1 MVPGILLP
9 IPNNLLLPFVNSDL
23 NFAYF
28 PFSMSISKLTSD
40 KVKERAD
47 IVDVVGDY
55 VQLKK
60 KGQNMWACCPFHGEK
75 SPSFSVS
82 PAKQIYKCF
91 GCGKAGDPIQFV
103 MDIEGIG
110 FQEAIR
116 HLAGKYGIEVEE
128 ESARTPEQNL
138 EQNERES
145 LFIAMNFAKD
155 FFVKNLQTE
164 EGRSIGLSYFKE
176 RGFTPQ
182 IIEKFDLG
190 YALEGWDHLLKSAK
204 AAGFQEDILLKA
216 GLILQK
222 EGDASRVYD
231 RFRGRVT
238 FTIHNNSGKPIGFG
252 ARILTKDKTQPKY
265 INSPETPIYHKS
277 DVLYGIFQAKK
288 AIRDLDNCFLVEGY
302 TDVIS
307 MHLSGIE
314 NVVASSGTSLT
325 EGQIKLIKRFTNQ
338 VTVLYDGDAAGIK
351 ASLRGI
357 DLLLEGGLNVKAV
370 VFPDGD
376 DPDSYSRKVGSQAFQ
391 DYLKAN
397 SRDFIGFKIGLYQDE
412 FARDPIRKAEVIR
425 EVVQSI
431 GKIPDPI
438 VRSVYAKEASGL
450 LQIEEEIIHAELNK
464 TLIKSQKDQFQ
475 KAKEE
480 AEAEEKLEELI
491 PSKTQISVED
501 SLRIQER
508 ETIRLLLNYGFQKLD
523 EENLH
528 LCHYLLSET
537 QEIEFHTP
545 IYQRILKMYRD
556 CLSKGEIPDT
566 DFFVA
571 QRDAEVRQEVIDLI
585 SPRHEVSSHWHERHQ
600 IFITTESDD
609 LASTAFKSILRL
621 KRRLVYKMMDE
632 AKQKIKSAESE
643 GLSAEKVFELQQVY
657 FELKKVQLQ
666 IDKELGIVIG

>member
-1 MVPGILLP
+1 
-9 IPNNLLLPFVNSDL
+9 
-23 NFAYF
+23 
-28 PFSMSISKLTSD
+28 MSISKLTSD

-47 IVDVVGDY
+47 IVEVVGDY
-55 VQLKK
+55 VPLKK

-128 ESARTPEQNL
+128 DENRTPEQDL
-138 EQNERES
+138 QQNERES
-145 LFIAMNFAKD
+145 LFIALNFAKD

-176 RGFTPQ
+176 RGFNPQ

-190 YALEGWDHLLKSAK
+190 YALDGWDYLLKAAK
-204 AAGFQEDILLKA
+204 AAGFEEDILLKA

-222 EGDASRVYD
+222 EGDPSRLYD

-238 FTIHNNSGKPIGFG
+238 FAIHNISGKAIGFG
-252 ARILTKDKTQPKY
+252 ARILTKDKNQPKY

-277 DVLYGIFQAKK
+277 DVLYGMFQAKK
-288 AIRDLDNCFLVEGY
+288 AIRDQDNCFLVEGY

-376 DPDSYSRKVGSQAFQ
+376 DPDSYSRKVGTQSFQ
-391 DYLKAN
+391 NYLKEN

-412 FARDPIRKAEVIR
+412 FAKDPIRKAEVIR
-425 EVVQSI
+425 EIVQSI

-438 VRSVYAKEASGL
+438 VRAVYAKEASGL

-464 TLIKSQKDQFQ
+464 SLIKSNKEYFQ

-480 AEAEEKLEELI
+480 AEAEQQLEELI
-491 PSKTQISVED
+491 PIKTQISVEN
-501 SLRIQER
+501 SLRIQEK
-508 ETIRLLLNYGFQKLD
+508 ETIRLLLNYGWQKLD
-523 EENLH
+523 HEELH
-528 LCHYLLSET
+528 LCQYLMTET
-537 QEIEFHTP
+537 AEIEFQTP
-545 IYQRILKMYRD
+545 IYQKILRIYRD
-556 CLSKGEIPDT
+556 SLAKGQIPET
-566 DFFVA
+566 DFFVS

-585 SPRHEVSSHWHERHQ
+585 TPRHEVSAHWHDRHQ
-600 IFITTESDD
+600 IFITSESDD
-609 LASTAFKSILRL
+609 LAGTAFKSILRL
-621 KRRLVYKMMDE
+621 KRRLVHKMMDE
-632 AKQKIKSAESE
+632 AKQKIKSGEHE
-643 GLSAEKVFELQQVY
+643 GLDADKVFELQQVY
-657 FELKKVQLQ
+657 FELKKVQLE

>member
-1 MVPGILLP
+1 
-9 IPNNLLLPFVNSDL
+9 
-23 NFAYF
+23 
-28 PFSMSISKLTSD
+28 MSISKLTSD

-47 IVDVVGDY
+47 IVEVVGDY

-103 MDIEGIG
+103 MDIEGVG

-116 HLAGKYGIEVEE
+116 QLAGKYGIEVEE
-128 ESARTPEQNL
+128 DESRTPEQNL

-145 LFIAMNFAKD
+145 LFIALNFAKD
-155 FFVKNLQTE
+155 FFVKNLQSE

-190 YALEGWDHLLKSAK
+190 YALDGWDHFLKAAK
-204 AAGFQEDILLKA
+204 TAGFQEDILFKA
-216 GLILQK
+216 GLVLQK
-222 EGDASRVYD
+222 EGDASRIYD

-238 FTIHNNSGKPIGFG
+238 FTIHNISGKAIGFG

-277 DVLYGIFQAKK
+277 DVLYGMFQAKK
-288 AIRDLDNCFLVEGY
+288 AIRDFDNCYLVEGY

-391 DYLKAN
+391 DYLKEN

-412 FARDPIRKAEVIR
+412 FVKNPIRKAEVIR
-425 EVVQSI
+425 EIVQSI

-438 VRSVYAKEASGL
+438 IRSVYAKEASGL
-450 LQIEEEIIHAELNK
+450 LQIEEEILHAELNK
-464 TLIKSQKDQFQ
+464 SLIKNQKDHFQ

-480 AEAEEKLEELI
+480 AEAEEKLEQLF
-491 PSKTQISVED
+491 PTAPQISVED
-501 SLRIQER
+501 TLKIQER
-508 ETIRLLLNYGFQKLD
+508 ETIRLLLNYGWQKLD
-523 EENLH
+523 QEELR
-528 LCHYLLSET
+528 LCQYLLSET
-537 QEIEFHTP
+537 EEIEFQTP
-545 IYQRILKMYRD
+545 IYQKILKMYRD
-556 CLSKGEIPDT
+556 GLAKGEIPDT

-585 SPRHEVSSHWHERHQ
+585 TPRHEISTHWHERHQ

-609 LASTAFKSILRL
+609 LAGTAFKSILRL
-621 KRRLVYKMMDE
+621 KRRLVHKMMDE
-632 AKQKIKSAESE
+632 AMQKIKSAETE
-643 GLSAEKVFELQQVY
+643 GLDTDKVFELQQVY

>member
-1 MVPGILLP
+1 
-9 IPNNLLLPFVNSDL
+9 
-23 NFAYF
+23 
-28 PFSMSISKLTSD
+28 MSISKLTSD

-47 IVDVVGDY
+47 IVEVVGDY
-55 VQLKK
+55 VPLKK

-103 MDIEGIG
+103 MDIEGVG

-116 HLAGKYGIEVEE
+116 HLAGRYGIEVEE
-128 ESARTPEQNL
+128 DETRTPEQNL

-145 LFIAMNFAKD
+145 LFIATNFAKD

-176 RGFTPQ
+176 RGFSPH

-190 YALEGWDHLLKSAK
+190 YALDGWDHLLKAAK
-204 AAGFQEDILLKA
+204 SAGFEEDILLKA
-216 GLILQK
+216 GLILQR

-238 FTIHNNSGKPIGFG
+238 FAIHNVSGKPIGFG
-252 ARILTKDKTQPKY
+252 ARILTKDKNQPKY

-302 TDVIS
+302 TDVVS

-325 EGQIKLIKRFTNQ
+325 EGQIKLIKRFANQ
-338 VTVLYDGDAAGIK
+338 VTVLYDGDPAGIK
-351 ASLRGI
+351 ASIRGI

-370 VFPDGD
+370 VFPHGE
-376 DPDSYSRKVGSQAFQ
+376 DPDSFSRKVGTQAFQ
-391 DYLKAN
+391 DYLKDN

-412 FARDPIRKAEVIR
+412 FAKDPIRKAEVIR
-425 EVVQSI
+425 EIVQSI

-464 TLIKSQKDQFQ
+464 SLIKSTKEHFQ
-475 KAKEE
+475 KAKDE
-480 AEAEEKLEELI
+480 AEAEE
-491 PSKTQISVED
+491 
-501 SLRIQER
+501 
-508 ETIRLLLNYGFQKLD
+508 RL
-523 EENLH
+523 
-528 LCHYLLSET
+528 
-537 QEIEFHTP
+537 
-545 IYQRILKMYRD
+545 
-556 CLSKGEIPDT
+556 
-566 DFFVA
+566 
-571 QRDAEVRQEVIDLI
+571 
-585 SPRHEVSSHWHERHQ
+585 
-600 IFITTESDD
+600 
-609 LASTAFKSILRL
+609 
-621 KRRLVYKMMDE
+621 
-632 AKQKIKSAESE
+632 
-643 GLSAEKVFELQQVY
+643 
-657 FELKKVQLQ
+657 
-666 IDKELGIVIG
+666 